1 MNTSLFF
8 SQGRKF
14 QCGILSLRSL
24 CFFFGFSSLLIL
36 ALLFTN
42 TAVRVNGT
50 NQADKSSRLFYR
62 LNHKQSTDDA
72 NGKSADKRVG
82 DITGESFKQIIKH
95 DWEPLFN
102 LMLVVC
108 TLQMTLE
115 LELPW
120 PPSVNHY
127 YRHVGPRVL
136 ISRDGRKYRELVTAL
151 VNRNGFRPFPGR
163 ISLRAE
169 FYPPDWRRR
178 DLDNVGGKVLLDTLQ
193 AAGLFKDDSQIKR
206 ILLEMHEPIEGGMCF
221 IKLED
226 MDGIEWKNEDRTADD
241 AGKSSRNS

>member
-1 MNTSLFF
+1 
-8 SQGRKF
+8 
-14 QCGILSLRSL
+14 
-24 CFFFGFSSLLIL
+24 
-36 ALLFTN
+36 
-42 TAVRVNGT
+42 
-50 NQADKSSRLFYR
+50 
-62 LNHKQSTDDA
+62 
-72 NGKSADKRVG
+72 
-82 DITGESFKQIIKH
+82 
-95 DWEPLFN
+95 
-102 LMLVVC
+102 
-108 TLQMTLE
+108 MTLE

-226 MDGIEWKNEDRTADD
+226 MDEPMPPDGMAYIRISEWKNEDRTADD